1 MTVVVWCG
9 VLLAGGLG
17 AVLRALLEAT
27 VSRRVG
33 RRFPWGI
40 LAVNLSGALLLGVVA
55 GLALDGSARLLV
67 GTALVGSYTTYS
79 TWMLDSYALAERSR
93 AYAVANVL
101 GSLVL
106 GYGAVALGRLVGTWG

>member
-1 MTVVVWCG
+1 MNAAVWAGVV
-9 VLLAGGLG
+9 LAGGVG
-17 AVLRALLEAT
+17 AVLRAAAEVA
-27 VSRRVG
+27 VSRRLG

-55 GLALDGSARLLV
+55 GLALDGPARLLI
-67 GTALVGSYTTYS
+67 GTALLGSYTTYS

-93 AYAVANVL
+93 AFAVTNVV

-106 GYGAVALGRLVGTWG
+106 GYGAIVLGRFIGSWG